1 MKYVYLLLFIT
12 VISTNSLS
20 AQQNL
25 EYDKILKI
33 ENLNFHEN
41 EIRVYK
47 KYSTSTGLELFR
59 FYQDEKEN
67 WKAEF
72 YETVASR
79 NNQDEIKIR
88 IRKSKLNSLKNFE
101 LLWLQFLD
109 TNVIHLP
116 KWETF
121 GYKLKKVNKDYQ
133 IEDGE
138 IYSSTSSISAIDGQ
152 SFYVKIKRG
161 TKENQFYYS
170 NPESYLEKYPNVDE
184 LLSFQELLN
193 LIRTEF
199 NIFIKD

>member
-1 MKYVYLLLFIT
+1 MKKFYLLFTIL
-12 VISTNSLS
+12 ISFESFS
-20 AQQNL
+20 AQQNI

-33 ENLNFHEN
+33 ENLKFHEN

-47 KYSTSTGLELFR
+47 KYSISTGLEVFR

-72 YETVASR
+72 YNTVATQK
-79 NNQDEIKIR
+79 NKDEIKIR
-88 IRKSKLNSLKNFE
+88 TRKSKLNSLKNFE
-101 LLWLQFLD
+101 ILWLQFLD
-109 TNVIHLP
+109 TNIIHLP
-116 KWETF
+116 KWEAF
-121 GYKLKKVNKDYQ
+121 EYKLKKVNKNYQ

-138 IYSSTSSISAIDGQ
+138 IYSSTSILSVLDGE

-161 TKENQFYYS
+161 KTENQFNYS
-170 NPESYLEKYPNVDE
+170 NPESYLEKYPTVDE

-199 NIFIKD
+199 KVFEKE

>member
-1 MKYVYLLLFIT
+1 MRHLYLILTLFIPCGF
-12 VISTNSLS
+12 LS
-20 AQQNL
+20 AQQNT

-33 ENLNFHEN
+33 ENLKFHEN

-47 KYSTSTGLELFR
+47 KYSTTTGLELFR
-59 FYQDEKEN
+59 FYQDDKEN

-72 YETVASR
+72 YETIATQ
-79 NNQDEIKIR
+79 NNKNEIKIR
-88 IRKSKLNSLKNFE
+88 TRKSKLNSLKNFE
-101 LLWLQFLD
+101 MVWLQILD

-116 KWETF
+116 KWEF
-121 GYKLKKVNKDYQ
+121 FEYKLKKVNKDYQ

-138 IYSSTSSISAIDGQ
+138 IYSSISSLSVLDGR

-161 TKENQFYYS
+161 KKENQFNYS

-193 LIRTEF
+193 LIRNEF
-199 NIFIKD
+199 KIFNKE

>member
-1 MKYVYLLLFIT
+1 M
-12 VISTNSLS
+12 
-20 AQQNL
+20 
-25 EYDKILKI
+25 
-33 ENLNFHEN
+33 
-41 EIRVYK
+41 
-47 KYSTSTGLELFR
+47 
-59 FYQDEKEN
+59 
-67 WKAEF
+67 
-72 YETVASR
+72 ASR
-79 NNQDEIKIR
+79 NSQDEIKIR

-121 GYKLKKVNKDYQ
+121 EDKLKKVNKDYQ

-138 IYSSTSSISAIDGQ
+138 IYSSTSSISGIDGQ

-161 TKENQFYYS
+161 TKENQFSYS
-170 NPESYLEKYPNVDE
+170 NPETYLEKYPNVDE

-199 NIFIKD
+199 GIFKKE

>member
-1 MKYVYLLLFIT
+1 MKHLILFFTLLVPITFI
-12 VISTNSLS
+12 S

-25 EYDKILKI
+25 DYDKILKI
-33 ENLNFHEN
+33 ENLKFHEN

-79 NNQDEIKIR
+79 NSQDEIKIR

-121 GYKLKKVNKDYQ
+121 EYKLKKVNKDYQ

-138 IYSSTSSISAIDGQ
+138 IYSSTSSISGIDGQ

-161 TKENQFYYS
+161 TKENQFSYS
-170 NPESYLEKYPNVDE
+170 NPETYLETYPNVDE

-199 NIFIKD
+199 GIFKKE